1 MKEPTR
7 FQRLNPGGQIAGR
20 KLNVQP
26 DMPDLRDRMYE
37 PALLPLKLAMDP
49 PSETM
54 SPIGNQ
60 GKEGSCTGFAL
71 ASAIT
76 LLNRRRYNSD
86 APEASPRMLYE
97 MAKLHDEWEGEEYD
111 GSSIR
116 GALKGFYHNGVCSKK
131 KAPYRDGEGDWY
143 LTLEQA
149 KEARNIG
156 LGAYYR
162 LRPKISDYHAAL
174 NETGVIYASA
184 RIHEGWENPAKGVIV
199 PSSLTQGGHAFIIL
213 GYDSKGFIIQN
224 SWSEKWGGF
233 KGRPGIAHWSYAD
246 WAATIMDAWVL
257 RLAVPTPEAFDFTVA
272 STFTTESE
280 NSFGH
285 LNISAP
291 RESEI
296 AGHIIHL
303 AEGKLTGKG
312 DKYPTPIEQIKE
324 TAKFISND
332 EASSKHS
339 YRHLVFY
346 AHGGLNSASDSAN
359 RVRKMKKV
367 FKRNGIYPI
376 HFMWETGFF
385 EVLGDILF
393 SSKDKASARVGGLAD
408 DWWDKIFEGIVSYP
422 GKALWQKMK
431 KDAKNSFASSSSGG
445 YQALKVLLE
454 ANESRTEPLQ
464 IHLICHSAGSILI
477 AHLLEAIKT
486 MGLQHDKTHIKTCS
500 LMAPACTVDLFNAH
514 YAQRIGLP
522 ARTDGI
528 GKLYQYNLTDEREQD
543 DGIKIV
549 YFKSLLYLVSNA
561 FEDKKKMPLLGMEKF
576 LGGLPKSPDH
586 IIKHAG
592 IDSNFTDSKTHG
604 GFDNDALTMNDILKN
619 ILGHVPHTGKEFQLD
634 DLKGY

>member
-1 MKEPTR
+1 MKESTR
-7 FQRLNPGGQIAGR
+7 FPRLNPVGKIAGR
-20 KLNVQP
+20 TLNVQP

-37 PALLPLKLAMDP
+37 PALLALKLTLDP
-49 PSETM
+49 PCEKM
-54 SPIGNQ
+54 RPVKNQ
-60 GKEGSCTGFAL
+60 GQEGSCTGFAL

-76 LLNRRRYNSD
+76 LLNRTRYSVD

-97 MAKLHDEWEGEEYD
+97 MAKLHDEWEGEAYD

-116 GALKGFYHNGVCSKK
+116 GALKGFYHNGVCSEK
-131 KAPYRDGEGDWY
+131 KAPYRDGEEGWH
-143 LTLEQA
+143 LTLAQA

-184 RIHEGWENPAKGVIV
+184 RIHEGWKNPVKGVIV

-213 GYDSKGFIIQN
+213 GYDSEGFIIQN
-224 SWSEKWGGF
+224 SWGEKWGGF
-233 KGRPGIAHWSYAD
+233 KDRPGIAHWAYED

-272 STFTTESE
+272 STFTPESE

-285 LNISAP
+285 LNISTP

-303 AEGKLTGKG
+303 DDGKLKG
-312 DKYPTPIEQIKE
+312 SGKYPTPIQKIEE

-367 FKRNGIYPI
+367 FKRNGIYPV
-376 HFMWETGFF
+376 HFMWETEFF
-385 EVLGDILF
+385 ENLGDVI
-393 SSKDKASARVGGLAD
+393 SSSNDKASARVGGFSDGLD
-408 DWWDKIFEGIVSYP
+408 RMFEFFARGL
-422 GKALWQKMK
+422 GKVIWKEMK
-431 KDAKNSFASSSSGG
+431 SDAEISFMPKAGG
-445 YQALKVLLE
+445 SEALKMLLA
-454 ANESRTEPLQ
+454 ANEKRQEPLH
-464 IHLICHSAGSILI
+464 IHLVGHSAGSILI

-486 MGLQHDKTHIKTCS
+486 MGLQQDKTHIKTCS
-500 LMAPACTVDLFNAH
+500 LMAPACTVDLFNTH
-514 YAQRIGLP
+514 YAPRIG
-522 ARTDGI
+522 ATTMAGGI
-528 GKLYQYNLTDEREQD
+528 GKLYQYNLTDQREQD
-543 DGIKIV
+543 DRIKIV

-576 LGGLPKSPDH
+576 LAGLPRNPNH
-586 IIKHAG
+586 IIKYAG
-592 IDSNFTDSKTHG
+592 RDTGFTDSKTHD
-604 GFDNDALTMNDILKN
+604 GFDSDALTMNDILKN
-619 ILGHVPHTGKEFQLD
+619 ILGHVPPTGKEFQPD
-634 DLKGY
+634 DLEGY